1 MTITA
6 SDLNDYVVS
15 GYSDMADARERQP
28 FGTHHYLVFDGID
41 DSIAA
46 HRRKSTIVVPRSCF
60 LETLAVSKYDPSTT
74 PGMTITV
81 SVTGDGALANWPLEV
96 SLFTASTPY
105 EHFTRTFY
113 DNSYSKYGDRAF
125 RVFPQGSTLQVS
137 VSNDSGDAVNLGV
150 CFVLR
155 QFYGR

>member
-6 SDLNDYVVS
+6 SDLNDYVIN
-15 GYSDMADARERQP
+15 GQADIIDARGIQP
-28 FGTHHYLVFDGID
+28 VGVHHYLVFDGIE
-41 DSIAA
+41 DSVAA

-60 LETLAVSKYDPSTT
+60 LETLAVSKYDNGSNA
-74 PGMTITV
+74 GMRLTV
-81 SVTGDGALANWPLEV
+81 TVAGDGALENWPIEMSMV
-96 SLFTASTPY
+96 TTAVAY
-105 EHFTRTFY
+105 EHFVRTFY
-113 DNSYSKYGDRAF
+113 DNTFTKYGDRAF

-137 VSNDSGDAVNLGV
+137 VSNDSGDPVNLGV